1 MAAPV
6 QPPLFLLLALAAHG
20 NPPAQMAAVAE
31 GAPLLAGRVLD
42 SAIAE
47 ARSSDVVELQRCC
60 CLALEALLEGCP
72 RAQVRP
78 PLTCRSTHADHA
90 PTASS

>member
-1 MAAPV
+1 MGAPV
-6 QPPLFLLLALAAHG
+6 QPPLFLLLALAARG
-20 NPPAQMAAVAE
+20 NPPAQTAAVAE

-72 RAQVRP
+72 RAQVHP
-78 PLTCRSTHADHA
+78 PRTTHADHA
-90 PTASS
+90 FTT